1 MQQLRSDVPVKSP
14 LYAVDIDQEGKQNK
28 TNGSRS
34 PEQNNEWLPCNF
46 GEYKQLKLL
55 GDKLS
60 IPCIVRQPHKSPYKG
75 VIVGDRGCSF
85 DVLVDN
91 HVITLPKAYIH
102 PDFPE
107 KCRTD
112 DDISPSKKR
121 CDPGDSQSPK
131 ERAPR
136 RRKRRQKGTGSGS
149 IYYRAVTRNNKE
161 YHQAYY
167 HYKLNGKKGTKYI
180 PQRLLGLIKEAEIT
194 KLPVVEVLQLLG
206 EKSISPSKKFDTF
219 KNEEDRAVA
228 LTEINPS
235 NELSPSK
242 KDLASLE
249 TPEELLGEKSI
260 NPSNSF
266 ITYTREQI
274 TVSNEVIDSHV
285 INPSNELSPSK
296 RQRSRGKG
304 SGSVHYRT
312 IKKKHKEY
320 KQAYYHYEFW
330 RDGDRLIKSSEYI
343 PRKMEAKIMRM
354 NNEKAPVEEIL
365 KVLRD
370 RGKRK

>member
-1 MQQLRSDVPVKSP
+1 M
-14 LYAVDIDQEGKQNK
+14 
-28 TNGSRS
+28 
-34 PEQNNEWLPCNF
+34 
-46 GEYKQLKLL
+46 
-55 GDKLS
+55 
-60 IPCIVRQPHKSPYKG
+60 
-75 VIVGDRGCSF
+75 
-85 DVLVDN
+85 
-91 HVITLPKAYIH
+91 
-102 PDFPE
+102 
-107 KCRTD
+107 
-112 DDISPSKKR
+112 
-121 CDPGDSQSPK
+121 
-131 ERAPR
+131 
-136 RRKRRQKGTGSGS
+136 
-149 IYYRAVTRNNKE
+149 
-161 YHQAYY
+161 
-167 HYKLNGKKGTKYI
+167 
-180 PQRLLGLIKEAEIT
+180 LGLIKEAELS
-194 KLPVVEVLQLLG
+194 KLPVVEILKLLG
-206 EKSISPSKKFDTF
+206 EKPISPSKKFDTF
-219 KNEEDRAVA
+219 ESDLAV
-228 LTEINPS
+228 TISEINPS
-235 NELSPSK
+235 NSESPSK

-249 TPEELLGEKSI
+249 TPEELLGDTSI
-260 NPSNSF
+260 NPSNNS